1 MSSVSG
7 TRRALPS
14 ELVIAQESLFCAQS
28 TTGPHSTLLARAAT
42 RAAAEAER
50 ISSSEQD
57 RLFAN
62 QLRDEAQ
69 RLLTVRLIDE
79 AAEAL
84 ANCLRSEESGRRASA
99 ELAANR
105 ATEALTLGEYLDPTY
120 IDYSRTILARA
131 LAYLGISAGH
141 CSHCAAGS

>member
-1 MSSVSG
+1 
-7 TRRALPS
+7 LPS
-14 ELVIAQESLFCAQS
+14 DLVVAQESLFYAQS
-28 TTGPHSTLLARAAT
+28 TTGPHSILLARAAA

-50 ISSSEQD
+50 ISLSDQD

-69 RLLTVRLIDE
+69 RLLTLRLIDE

-84 ANCLRSEESGRRASA
+84 ANCLGADEFGRRSSA
-99 ELAANR
+99 ELAVNM
-105 ATEALTLGEYLDPTY
+105 ATEALTLDEDLDPAY

-131 LAYLGISAGH
+131 MAYLGISAGQCIH
-141 CSHCAAGS
+141 CVAGG